1 MGWPGFVTA
10 SRLCLL
16 AHMLLTGAAFA
27 EEQTPAPIADPAA
40 SSRAA
45 EGCEGADSQT
55 FSEFIK
61 PGWNQLAN
69 YPGNQQLMIF
79 ASDPQAYR
87 YMAERKPFR
96 EEIDEPGWKAA
107 VTRTLSAIRAERM
120 SKNYYVPLVI
130 NGDMTEYGHG
140 DERRDTR
147 NLFRQQLAGG
157 VGGPLMLPG
166 LGNHDYSNN
175 VDDCGNNGCA
185 RDATCDQITW
195 VQAISPK
202 TGFDYRYNGST
213 HTGSL
218 SYAVAVGRV
227 ELIQL
232 NLEPTY
238 TRSWSTGGFPNP
250 NPKRYFKITDSMAW
264 FAGALADARRRNQ
277 VIIVNLH
284 KDWEWQRN
292 IRITEFADLLIE
304 YGVSAVFAGH
314 IHDSV
319 GYAGS
324 IVGVPVYRSG
334 GLQAHSYLQTLF
346 DWNSMK
352 LTVQPVLKDQSTQP
366 SKSITNLISS
376 GNPQGLAIRFST
388 AANGSE
394 ICSLRNV
401 AEEYRLLKRLDCDS
415 PYIRTAL
422 IYNMQPGKTVC
433 FQDGTGLTERCF
445 SSTTFRGR
453 FSADL
458 TGSNPQVPAGMEV
471 VSVGSLSNAVSMSA
485 TPQVRSIN
493 VVLFAQ
499 ESEWGDT
506 CEFRLAAGAP
516 LTPLRDTRCS
526 GFESKAASARLEGF
540 SAGESICL
548 QGTQANSER
557 CYWGDYEG
565 DVHLRTLSGIPTLP
579 KGIWYDHKGGA
590 LTKGLS
596 SVSHTANVHKTMW
609 VNVYDKPNRQGN
621 TCAFAYAYNADY
633 LDLSGTPCAGFR
645 NRAASLQ
652 IAAFSSATSVCL
664 QGAEN
669 REWCLSGPFNGTFNL
684 DNLQG
689 MTNWA
694 TGAQGRK
701 VEIKGGALH
710 NNLHSISNRE
720 VKPTTPEILLFEGER
735 VTGASCRLPL
745 PQGVA
750 VTRLSA
756 SPCDGWQNR
765 ASSAFVNGLAPG
777 QTVCIQG
784 YSGERC
790 FTSRHA
796 DGFRIDYLNL
806 APDLPAGTEMVAR
819 GYPITKDIVSIAASP
834 QRPGEEEALQV
845 TLYDRPGMIQLNS
858 KCSIV
863 VPPGIYYLS
872 DFPCPVDWST
882 VTTGSMK
889 VKRFASGGVFGVLG
903 RKNGVPANRGYR
915 GSYEGPFD
923 VPDMQKEHALPEGL
937 SMSQSAGG
945 IEQIGQ
951 IVYRVESSQAE
962 AGH

>member
-1 MGWPGFVTA
+1 MGWPGFVNA

-87 YMAERKPFR
+87 YMAERKPLR

-376 GNPQGLAIRFST
+376 GDPQGLAIRFST

-401 AEEYRLLKRLDCDS
+401 AEEYQLLKPLNCDS

-458 TGSNPQVPAGMEV
+458 TGSNPQVPAGMQV
-471 VSVGSLSNAVSMSA
+471 VSVGALSNAVSMSA
-485 TPQVRSIN
+485 TPRLRSIN
-493 VVLFAQ
+493 IVLFAQ

-516 LTPLRDTRCS
+516 RTHLRDTRCS

-540 SAGESICL
+540 TPGESICL
-548 QGTQANSER
+548 QGTQADSER
-557 CYWGDYEG
+557 CYWGDHEG
-565 DVHLRTLSGIPTLP
+565 DVHLRTLSGMPNLP
-579 KGIWYDHKGGA
+579 KGVWYDHKGGP
-590 LTKGLS
+590 LTRGLS
-596 SVSHTANVHKTMW
+596 SVSHTAEVRKKMW
-609 VNVYDKPNRQGN
+609 INVYDKPNLQGN
-621 TCAFAYAYNADY
+621 TCAFAYDYNGAN
-633 LDLSGTPCAGFR
+633 LDLSDTSCASFR
-645 NRAASLQ
+645 NKAASLQ
-652 IAAFSSATSVCL
+652 VAYFSSGGSVCL
-664 QGAEN
+664 QGADD
-669 REWCLSGPFNGTFNL
+669 REWCLSGPFNGTFSLN
-684 DNLQG
+684 NLQG
-689 MTNWA
+689 MPNWVS
-694 TGAQGRK
+694 GEQGRK
-701 VEIKGGALH
+701 VEIKGGALL
-710 NNLHSISNRE
+710 NNLFSISSQAR
-720 VKPTTPEILLFEGER
+720 KPTRPEILLFEGER
-735 VTGASCRLPL
+735 VTGVSCRLPL

-750 VTRLSA
+750 VTRLSG

-765 ASSAFVNGLAPG
+765 ASSAYVNGLAPG

-784 YSGERC
+784 HSGERC
-790 FTSRHA
+790 FTSRQTG
-796 DGFRIDYLNL
+796 GFRIDYLNL
-806 APDLPAGTEMVAR
+806 APDLPAGVEMVAR
-819 GYPITKDIVSIAASP
+819 GFPITKDIVSLAANT

-845 TLYDRPGMIQLNS
+845 TLYDLPGMIRLNA
-858 KCSIV
+858 KCPIV
-863 VPPGIYYLS
+863 VPPGIHYMS
-872 DFPCPVDWST
+872 DFPCIVDWSMVAT
-882 VTTGSMK
+882 RSMK
-889 VKRFASGGVFGVLG
+889 VKGFASGGVFGVLG
-903 RKNGVPANRGYR
+903 QKNGVPANRSYR
-915 GSYEGPFD
+915 GSYAGPFD
-923 VPDMQKEHALPEGL
+923 VPDMHQEHALPVGL

-945 IEQIGQ
+945 IEHIGQ